1 MIDIEKNTIDIELFH
16 SILKLLKDSDRQ
28 KDIIESFNKENIR
41 NKSLIVDQLAYNNV
55 FSQESVVTI
64 FGGWYGSIFVPL
76 ISPRVKE
83 LIVLDLD
90 DYVIRKGKNNL
101 FHSYSNVKWVTKDV
115 FGSFASFYADTT
127 CIINTSCEHMDD
139 MNTWPWW
146 NKLTKLKSFAFQSNN
161 MSTSKGHI
169 NCVTSLLE
177 FKAQL
182 PINFEVT
189 FEDEY
194 TTEKGSRYTL
204 IGNVNK

>member
-1 MIDIEKNTIDIELFH
+1 
-16 SILKLLKDSDRQ
+16 
-28 KDIIESFNKENIR
+28 
-41 NKSLIVDQLAYNNV
+41 
-55 FSQESVVTI
+55 
-64 FGGWYGSIFVPL
+64 
-76 ISPRVKE
+76 
-83 LIVLDLD
+83 
-90 DYVIRKGKNNL
+90 
-101 FHSYSNVKWVTKDV
+101 
-115 FGSFASFYADTT
+115 
-127 CIINTSCEHMDD
+127 MDD